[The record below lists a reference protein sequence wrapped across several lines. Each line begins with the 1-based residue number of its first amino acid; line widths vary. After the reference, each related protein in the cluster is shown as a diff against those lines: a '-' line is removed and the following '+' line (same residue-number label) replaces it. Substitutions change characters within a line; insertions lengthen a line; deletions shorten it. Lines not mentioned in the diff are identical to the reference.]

1 MQHGCGPRKNIDAT
15 RWMVLVRHE
24 SHTSRLVLHLLLFVS
39 EWLRLVCWGVW
50 VVSVVLLFEL
60 DLSVQCQD
68 YVFLFFEPALSK
80 LCVYVF
86 RFFLFSVFR
95 AWSECTMSRISV
107 FLFSEAK
114 VDHGGGPNHICL
126 GPPPWSTLAAKN
138 RKTEKHSLDIVHSDL
153 ENSKTYIRSSSRTK
167 GQTRK
172 AGENQQNK
180 QFWNCT
186 GRTDSKSITI
196 EILKQHVMQ
205 WPEQASV

>member
-1 MQHGCGPRKNIDAT
+1 MSGFDLFVEVFG
-15 RWMVLVRHE
+15 LF
-24 SHTSRLVLHLLLFVS
+24 LLFCFS
-39 EWLRLVCWGVW
+39 SLIW
-50 VVSVVLLFEL
+50 VYSAKTMFFCFSSLLF
-60 DLSVQCQD
+60 QN
-68 YVFLFFEPALSK
+68 YVFMCFVFFVFCFSSLIW
-80 LCVYVF
+80 VYNVKNF
-86 RFFLFSVFR
+86 CFSVFR